1 MRTPISR
8 PPPHGHTHKQ
18 PTKKKDQTGF
28 FFFFFFSLINVMQ
41 RHFAADQP
49 LRILEIICP
58 FDLSRQRPSPL
69 PLLFDLKLLL
79 DDS

>member
-1 MRTPISR
+1 
-8 PPPHGHTHKQ
+8 
-18 PTKKKDQTGF
+18 
-28 FFFFFFSLINVMQ
+28 MQ

-58 FDLSRQRPSPL
+58 FDSMGPLLLLLLTCSIFISRSSYLSRQRPSPL